1 MRRVAINDGK
11 TEARRFMRVAG
22 SRVLITGSGHGLGFA
37 IAEAFSKSGA
47 NVVVTDVD
55 AERVRQAVA
64 KLTGACG
71 YVLDVTN
78 TEQVA
83 EVRSRLNA
91 EHGPIDVLVNNAGIV
106 FGGAFRDVPLA
117 KHLTTVNVNLSGL
130 LAVTHTFLP
139 DLLARPASHIVNI
152 ASASAV
158 IALPMGTTYAATKW
172 AVLGFT
178 ESLQEELRVLGHAHV
193 GATAICPSF
202 IRTGLFEGAKPVR
215 HTRWLTAEEVAAA
228 VVGAVEKRREFVMLP
243 RSLRVLYGLS
253 AGWPRR
259 WYKWTCRRLGVA
271 NSMTEWKGRT
281 PPND

>member
-1 MRRVAINDGK
+1 MQVTAINDS
-11 TEARRFMRVAG
+11 EAQAREFMRVAG
-22 SRVLITGSGHGLGFA
+22 SRVLITGSGHGLGLA
-37 IAEAFSKSGA
+37 IADAFSKAGA
-47 NVVVTDVD
+47 NVVITDVD
-55 AERVRQAVA
+55 AERVKQAVA
-64 KLTGACG
+64 KLRAASG

-78 TEQVA
+78 VEQLA
-83 EVRSRLNA
+83 AVRSQLNI
-91 EHGPIDVLVNNAGIV
+91 EHGPIDVLVNNAGVV
-106 FGGAFRDVPLA
+106 FGGTFLDVPLA

-139 DLLARPASHIVNI
+139 DLLARPSAHIVNI

-178 ESLQEELRVLGHAHV
+178 ESLQEELRLLGHTHLS
-193 GATAICPSF
+193 ATAICPSF
-202 IRTGLFEGAKPVR
+202 ITTGLFDGAKPVR

-228 VVGAVEKRREFVMLP
+228 VVSAVEKRREFVMLP

-271 NSMTEWKGRT
+271 NSMTEWKGHAKE
-281 PPND
+281 